1 LGFTLKRSGHLP
13 FLDLLFS
20 AFSAPSAVEDSLEV
34 SMNRGRVW
42 KYGDDVNT
50 DVIFPGKYT
59 YQPMEPAEMAEHA
72 LEDLDP
78 EFAKAVQPGDIIVAG
93 KNFGCGSSREQAATC
108 IKAAGVAAIIAP
120 SFSRIFFR
128 NAINSGLPVIE
139 LAEGTD
145 AIQTGEQVGIDFAAG
160 VVEHNGKTY
169 SFPPLP
175 PEVVA
180 ILEDGGLIP
189 HVKKVLDG

>member
-1 LGFTLKRSGHLP
+1 
-13 FLDLLFS
+13 
-20 AFSAPSAVEDSLEV
+20 
-34 SMNRGRVW
+34 MNTGKVW

-59 YQPMEPAEMAEHA
+59 YQPMEPSEMAAHA
-72 LEDLDP
+72 MEDLDP
-78 EFAKAVQPGDIIVAG
+78 GLAEHVQPGDIIVAG

-108 IKAAGVAAIIAP
+108 LKASGVAAIIAP

-139 LAEGTD
+139 LAKGCDVID
-145 AIQTGEQVGIDFAAG
+145 AGDQVGVDFEAG
-160 VVEHNGKTY
+160 AIEHAGTTY
-169 SFPPLP
+169 RFPPLP
-175 PEVVA
+175 PEVLA

-189 HVKKVLDG
+189 HVKKALGKA

>member
-1 LGFTLKRSGHLP
+1 
-13 FLDLLFS
+13 
-20 AFSAPSAVEDSLEV
+20 
-34 SMNRGRVW
+34 MNQGRVW

-72 LEDLDP
+72 LEDLDAG
-78 EFAKAVQPGDIIVAG
+78 FAEAVQPGDIIVAG

-108 IKAAGVAAIIAP
+108 LKAAGVAAIIAP

-145 AIQTGEQVGIDFAAG
+145 AIQTGDSVGIDFTAG
-160 VVEHNGKTY
+160 VVEHDGRTY

-175 PEVVA
+175 PEVLA

-189 HVKKVLDG
+189 HVKKVLNG

>member
-1 LGFTLKRSGHLP
+1 
-13 FLDLLFS
+13 
-20 AFSAPSAVEDSLEV
+20 
-34 SMNRGRVW
+34 MNTGRVW

-78 EFAKAVQPGDIIVAG
+78 GFAKAVQPGDIIVAG

-108 IKAAGVAAIIAP
+108 LKAAGVAAIIAP

-145 AIQTGEQVGIDFAAG
+145 LIESGDDVGIDFSAG
-160 VVEHNGKTY
+160 AVEHAGKTY

-175 PEVVA
+175 PEVLA

-189 HVKKVLDG
+189 HVKKVLAGK